1 MNIDEAWRRMMM
13 PQDVRWSTMKLN
25 EAWWSSTTQED
36 TLGRSALIMVTKKI
50 VYRKE
55 RILFL
60 AGSVSKKMKGNYI
73 ARCYKGRRVRTQ
85 RHNRELDIDRNGE

>member
-1 MNIDEAWRRMMM
+1 MKLDEA
-13 PQDVRWSTMKLN
+13 QWSLMKLHD
-25 EAWWSSTTQED
+25 AR
-36 TLGRSALIMVTKKI
+36 GHIRRSALIMVTKKK

-85 RHNRELDIDRNGE
+85 RHNRELDIDGNGE